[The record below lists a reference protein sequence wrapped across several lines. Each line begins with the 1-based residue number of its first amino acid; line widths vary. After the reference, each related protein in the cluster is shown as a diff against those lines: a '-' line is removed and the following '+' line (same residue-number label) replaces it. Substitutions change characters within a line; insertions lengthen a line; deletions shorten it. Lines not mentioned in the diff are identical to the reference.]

1 MSWIINIWK
10 YPKGFYTYRRQDNQ
24 SVMPVYSVI
33 ACPKCRRSAQLIEDK
48 SAKTTK
54 CQLCGTTLQIRKLR
68 AFHTGEDI
76 EEARAVRTKIQAQLI
91 GEKQSTTIN
100 DLKCPTFGEELSS
113 LSPPRDDAS
122 ISKNMDK
129 AFKPNTLSKI
139 KTPID
144 NGRRKK
150 NNAEK
155 DMMSILESRPEGM
168 KVSEF
173 SSIAL
178 EMDVDEAKF
187 KDTLEK
193 MRSSAQ
199 IYFPKKGHVKIVQ

>member
-1 MSWIINIWK
+1 
-10 YPKGFYTYRRQDNQ
+10 DN
-24 SVMPVYSVI
+24 V
-33 ACPKCRRSAQLIEDK
+33 
-48 SAKTTK
+48 
-54 CQLCGTTLQIRKLR
+54 
-68 AFHTGEDI
+68 
-76 EEARAVRTKIQAQLI
+76 
-91 GEKQSTTIN
+91 
-100 DLKCPTFGEELSS
+100 
-113 LSPPRDDAS
+113 
-122 ISKNMDK
+122 
-129 AFKPNTLSKI
+129 
-139 KTPID
+139 
-144 NGRRKK
+144 RRKK